1 MAFLKVFASIVT
13 NFNEIKITATPA
25 SRSLD
30 VTDHCHRLLGTH
42 GVIHLML
49 SQLRRW
55 SGSQWWTEP
64 RDVSWVAHLVLL
76 VVWLYLNLTPLQWI
90 GSELRTASLFNQV
103 MFATVAGWLAWQG
116 VRQRQQFTPTRFNA
130 NPWAGALLLG
140 SALAAVVL
148 PHWVDLAQLKVCV
161 FVLGSYGWLG
171 LILNAA
177 LWQRGLVIATLIS
190 MLLPFSL
197 QQSAGLGFPLR
208 VLTAQAVEVL
218 LRPLHLGLLSSQDI
232 LVMEN
237 RIALVDL
244 PCSGLNSMWMGS
256 LFLLVTSGLQGRLLG
271 LRWFLVAA
279 LQLVL
284 LLLANIARVLA
295 LVLLT
300 TVWNQPQL
308 GAILHVPLGLIG
320 FVLACSAGW
329 WSLRWVPELPKSP
342 KSVKSAPPTL
352 PSLPGANRWRQSIIL
367 PLVIAVGIL
376 GLSMVPKPEAVAVA
390 DLQHL
395 TWPSRMVH
403 QPLPLSSLEQRFFE
417 RHAQTQVQKQ
427 KFSYSAATSPLSG
440 SMLLVSSRSWLA
452 QHAPEAC
459 FVGNG
464 YEVNHLQTKQLAEV
478 PVRWLD
484 LNGGQYTATYWFQS
498 QQQTTPNFLTRM
510 WGQIGHRNT
519 AWVMVSLVFDQPHQ
533 PQEAAV
539 QDFVRDVHQTL
550 QQNFTGQA

>member
-1 MAFLKVFASIVT
+1 
-13 NFNEIKITATPA
+13 
-25 SRSLD
+25 
-30 VTDHCHRLLGTH
+30 
-42 GVIHLML
+42 ML
-49 SQLRRW
+49 SQLKRRSW
-55 SGSQWWTEP
+55 SQLWTDP
-64 RDVSWVAHLVLL
+64 RDVSWLAHLILL
-76 VVWLYLNLTPLQWI
+76 AVWLYLNLTPLQWI

-103 MFATVAGWLAWQG
+103 LFATVAGWLAWQG

-171 LILNAA
+171 LMLNPA
-177 LWQRGLVIATLIS
+177 LWRRGLVIATLVS

-218 LRPLHLGLLSSQDI
+218 LRPLHLGLLSSQDV
-232 LVMEN
+232 LVIEN
-237 RIALVDL
+237 RIAMVDL
-244 PCSGLNSMWMGS
+244 PCSGLNSLWMGS
-256 LFLLVTSGLQGRLLG
+256 LFLLVASGLQGRLLG
-271 LRWFLVAA
+271 LRWFLVAT
-279 LQLVL
+279 LQLGL
-284 LLLANIARVLA
+284 LLLANIARVLS
-295 LVLLT
+295 LVLLI

-320 FVLACSAGW
+320 FVCACSVGW
-329 WSLRWVPELPKSP
+329 WCLRWVPVLPKPP

-352 PSLPGANRWRQSIIL
+352 PFLPGANRWRQSIIL

-376 GLSMVPKPEAVAVA
+376 GLSMVPKPDAVAVA

-395 TWPSRMVH
+395 TWPSNLDH
-403 QPLPLSSLEQRFFE
+403 QPLPLSRLEQRFFD

-427 KFSYSAATSPLSG
+427 KFSYSAQTTPESSTPLSG
-440 SMLLVSSRSWLA
+440 SMLLVSTRSWLA
-452 QHAPEAC
+452 QHPPESC

-464 YEVNHLQTKQLAEV
+464 YEVNHLRTQQLAKV

-498 QQQTTPNFLTRM
+498 PQHTTPDFLTRM
-510 WGQIGHRNT
+510 WQQIGHRNT

-539 QDFVRDVHQTL
+539 QDFVSAVHQTL
-550 QQNFTGQA
+550 QQNFTEPA